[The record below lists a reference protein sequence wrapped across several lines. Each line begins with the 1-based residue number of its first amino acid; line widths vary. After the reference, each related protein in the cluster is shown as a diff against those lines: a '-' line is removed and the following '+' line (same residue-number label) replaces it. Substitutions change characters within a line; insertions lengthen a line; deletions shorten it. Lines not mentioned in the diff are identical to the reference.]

1 MSATKYWK
9 KITVLQSLEK
19 VLKSWFV
26 NYFQF
31 SNNADLD
38 FIRETTELKAL
49 VEKYFSEEEQR
60 ES

>member
-38 FIRETTELKAL
+38 FIRETTELKAM